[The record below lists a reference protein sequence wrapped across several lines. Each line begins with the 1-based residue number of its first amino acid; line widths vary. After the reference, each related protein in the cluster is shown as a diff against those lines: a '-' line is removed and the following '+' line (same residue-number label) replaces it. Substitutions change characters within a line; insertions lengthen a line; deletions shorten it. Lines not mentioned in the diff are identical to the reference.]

1 MEAGFVTG
9 SKGYRG
15 AAVTMTSSCRLPTCL
30 IPANCG
36 SSLLRFIMTS
46 NDHPATTCSA
56 AADGSYATHVSQ
68 RAFDAGLMSL
78 IDGLAAALPDK
89 AVSSPASVNR
99 KRSSTG

>member
-1 MEAGFVTG
+1 VGRNKRFWQF
-9 SKGYRG
+9 
-15 AAVTMTSSCRLPTCL
+15 
-30 IPANCG
+30 PANCG

-46 NDHPATTCSA
+46 DDHHVTACSA
-56 AADGSYATHVSQ
+56 AAVRSYATHVSQ
-68 RAFDAGLMSL
+68 RAFDAGLTSL